1 MAEVVV
7 SIRKIASLISRESF
21 TLTLFQPFS
30 VRMYFLLLCICMFFG
45 GFYGEYVKVLYYE
58 SGKSYQH
65 GGKVD
70 RILKRPQVRQILRQ
84 NKKLIN
90 LAIL

>member
-30 VRMYFLLLCICMFFG
+30 VRMYFLLLCICMFLG
-45 GFYGEYVKVLYYE
+45 GSMANMSKFCTMNR
-58 SGKSYQH
+58 
-65 GGKVD
+65 GKVTNMVE
-70 RILKRPQVRQILRQ
+70 RLTEF
-84 NKKLIN
+84 
-90 LAIL
+90 